1 MNIWRIF
8 KSFKTYFNLFKITL
22 RTCFCLLCFFDENKI
37 WVIGLVPEAI
47 EWEYD
52 VTCLAYVSF
61 VVLAWSDLIG
71 IPQFLLEWMFKGFK
85 IKSEECIIIE
95 K

>member
-1 MNIWRIF
+1 MR
-8 KSFKTYFNLFKITL
+8 
-22 RTCFCLLCFFDENKI
+22 
-37 WVIGLVPEAI
+37 
-47 EWEYD
+47 EYD